1 MTAAVVAI
9 GAVGAARAF
18 GTFAPVVGLI
28 VMIVEAEKTQTSEVM
43 AALDLVRAC
52 ENVMLMLN
60 KIKLTTSYTFGA
72 YHYFGTY
79 T

>member
-1 MTAAVVAI
+1 
-9 GAVGAARAF
+9 
-18 GTFAPVVGLI
+18 
-28 VMIVEAEKTQTSEVM
+28 MIAEAEKTQKSEVM